1 VPVPSRRS
9 FLLTVG
15 AGAVGVAA
23 SSASASTRTSPAA
36 VPAGAPLAAPRV
48 PAARA
53 VPGVLVHVRDAAAG
67 ELGVLVGER
76 EVVLRDPAAVAAIL
90 RAAGL
95 S

>member
-1 VPVPSRRS
+1 VAVVPSRRS

-15 AGAVGVAA
+15 AGAVGIAA
-23 SSASASTRTSPAA
+23 TSASASPRSAVATTGAIPGATPPAA
-36 VPAGAPLAAPRV
+36 GAG
-48 PAARA
+48 A
-53 VPGVLVHVRDAAAG
+53 VPGLLVHVRNAATG

-76 EVVLRDPAAVAAIL
+76 EIVLRDPAAVAAIL